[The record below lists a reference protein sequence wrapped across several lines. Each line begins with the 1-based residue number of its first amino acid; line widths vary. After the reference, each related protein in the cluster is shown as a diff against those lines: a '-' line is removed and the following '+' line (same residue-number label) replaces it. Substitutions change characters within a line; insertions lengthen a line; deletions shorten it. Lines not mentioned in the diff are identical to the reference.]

1 MERKIVSFFQ
11 KWKKDIIRKPL
22 ILYGPKQIGKT
33 FTALEFGKNE
43 YKNVVYFN
51 TANNKNLIDLFKR
64 EKSPDKLI
72 VNLSVISGETIL
84 EDDSLIIFDNVD
96 SIEIVKGL
104 KLFGSETRKYHI
116 IAITSRRENLKDFKG
131 EELQF
136 KGMYEMD
143 FEEFLWSRDEKQL
156 ANLIRESF
164 EKRKTCPFHKVALDL
179 FYEYLFTGGFPEV
192 INAFNNGLSDNEIE
206 AIKGKIIDS
215 YKKEVALNSTLIDIP
230 RGLEVIDSI
239 PEQLKKENKKF
250 QYGLMGYGKRAK
262 EYESTIKYLIDN
274 QIVYRSY
281 KIRNIKSPLSS
292 CRETESFKLYLPD
305 DGLLFSMLHINKKDF
320 LSNESIKETMYENH
334 IAKTLVEANYS
345 LYYYQSGGKAE
356 VNFVVQNRMGEVI
369 PIEIT
374 IKSMSKAKSLSV
386 LMKRFTVS
394 NAYRITENNFS
405 TKKEVRYLPIYAV
418 FCLNDTII

>member
-1 MERKIVSFFQ
+1 MERKIVTFFQ
-11 KWKKDIIRKPL
+11 KWKDDIIRKPL

-33 FTALEFGKNE
+33 FIVLKFGKNE

-51 TANNKNLIDLFKR
+51 TSNNLKLLDLFKK
-64 EKSPDKLI
+64 EKSTDKLI
-72 VNLSVISGETIL
+72 VNLSIISGETIL
-84 EDDSLIIFDNVD
+84 KDDTLIVFDNVND
-96 SIEIVKGL
+96 VEIVKGL
-104 KLFGSETRKYHI
+104 KLFGSENSKYHI
-116 IAITSRRENLKDFKG
+116 IAITSRRENLNKFKG
-131 EELQF
+131 ESLQF
-136 KGMYEMD
+136 KSMYEMD
-143 FEEFLWSRDEKQL
+143 FEEFLWSRGEEQL
-156 ANLIRESF
+156 ANLIRESY
-164 EKRKTCPFHKVALDL
+164 EKRKTCPFHKVALGL

-192 INAFNNGLSDNEIE
+192 INAFNNGYGDNEIE
-206 AIKGKIIDS
+206 AIKQKILDV

-230 RGLEVIDSI
+230 RGLEVLDSI

-281 KIRNIKSPLSS
+281 KITNIKSPLSS
-292 CRETESFKLYLPD
+292 CREVDSFKLYLPD
-305 DGLLFSMLHINKKDF
+305 DGLLFSMLHISKKDF
-320 LSNESIKETMYENH
+320 LSNENIKETMYENH

-356 VNFVVQNRMGEVI
+356 VNFVVQNRMGEII

-405 TKKEVRYLPIYAV
+405 TKKEVRYIPIYAV
-418 FCLNDTII
+418 FCLNDNLI

>member
-51 TANNKNLIDLFKR
+51 TAYNKNLIDLFKK

-116 IAITSRRENLKDFKG
+116 MAITSRRENLKEFKG

-418 FCLNDTII
+418 FCLNDNII

>member
-116 IAITSRRENLKDFKG
+116 MAITSRRENLKDFKG

-206 AIKGKIIDS
+206 AIKGKILDS

-418 FCLNDTII
+418 FCLNDNII

>member
-1 MERKIVSFFQ
+1 MERKIVTFFQ
-11 KWKKDIIRKPL
+11 KWKTDIIRKPL
-22 ILYGPKQIGKT
+22 MLYGPKQIGKT
-33 FTALEFGKNE
+33 FTVLEFGKVE

-51 TANNKNLIDLFKR
+51 ASNNKGLVELFKK
-64 EKSPDKLI
+64 EKATDKI
-72 VNLSVISGETIL
+72 IINLSMISGETIL
-84 EDDSLIIFDNVD
+84 EEDTLIVFDNVD
-96 SIEIVKGL
+96 DIEIVRGL
-104 KLFGSETRKYHI
+104 KLFGSEVSKYHI
-116 IAITSRRENLKDFKG
+116 IAITSRRENLNSFKG
-131 EELQF
+131 EGLQF

-156 ANLIRESF
+156 ANLIRESY
-164 EKRKTCPFHKVALDL
+164 EKKKTCPFHKVALDL

-192 INAFNNGLSDNEIE
+192 VNAFNNGLGDNEIE
-206 AIKGKIIDS
+206 AIKNKIIDS
-215 YKKEVALNSTLIDIP
+215 YKKEVALNPVLIDIP
-230 RGLEVIDSI
+230 RGLEVVNSI
-239 PEQLKKENKKF
+239 PEQLRKENKKF

-281 KIRNIKSPLSS
+281 KITNIKSPLSS
-292 CRETESFKLYLPD
+292 CRETDSFKLYLPD
-305 DGLLFSMLHINKKDF
+305 DGLLFSMLHINRKEF
-320 LSNESIKETMYENH
+320 LSNENIKETMYENH
-334 IAKTLVEANYS
+334 IAKTLAEANYS

-386 LMKRFTVS
+386 LMKRFTVN

-418 FCLNDTII
+418 FCLNDNVI

>member
-11 KWKKDIIRKPL
+11 KWKTDIIRKPL
-22 ILYGPKQIGKT
+22 MLYGPKQIGKT
-33 FTALEFGKNE
+33 FTVLEFGKVE

-51 TANNKNLIDLFKR
+51 ASNNKGLVELFKK
-64 EKSPDKLI
+64 EKATDKI
-72 VNLSVISGETIL
+72 IINLSMISGETIL
-84 EDDSLIIFDNVD
+84 EEDTLIVFDNVD
-96 SIEIVKGL
+96 DIEIVRGL
-104 KLFGSETRKYHI
+104 KLFGSEVSKYHI
-116 IAITSRRENLKDFKG
+116 IAITSRRENLNSFKG
-131 EELQF
+131 EGLQF

-156 ANLIRESF
+156 ANLIRESY
-164 EKRKTCPFHKVALDL
+164 EKKKTCPFHKVALDL

-192 INAFNNGLSDNEIE
+192 VNAFNNGLGDNEIE
-206 AIKGKIIDS
+206 AIKNKIIDS
-215 YKKEVALNSTLIDIP
+215 YKKEVALNPVLIDIP
-230 RGLEVIDSI
+230 RGLEVVNSI
-239 PEQLKKENKKF
+239 PEQLRKENKKF

-281 KIRNIKSPLSS
+281 KITNIKSPLSS
-292 CRETESFKLYLPD
+292 CRETDSFKLYLPD
-305 DGLLFSMLHINKKDF
+305 DGLLFSMLHINRKEF
-320 LSNESIKETMYENH
+320 LSNENIKETMYENH
-334 IAKTLVEANYS
+334 IAKTLAEANYS

-386 LMKRFTVS
+386 LMKRFTVN

-418 FCLNDTII
+418 FCLNDNVI